1 MTTYR
6 TWWRIACTALLLI
19 GVSAAVNA
27 SPEALPVAF
36 MVVAVACALVSLR
49 AIRLRGSARA
59 GLVRARIVATSALVG
74 GTTAA
79 ALVGFAGLLGERVA
93 LLGVFVLVSSP
104 SAVRKYGRWLR
115 SVPTPSAAQLDAFAR
130 VFAID
135 MGYVGVQLPP
145 APQVLTDQELC
156 QRWHASCL
164 YLRRRPPRAQLVREV
179 ERRQTYLDE
188 FERRYPRGY
197 AAWLTSGAGAL
208 EDLTPYVIGGR
219 VDHAAINWD
228 ELTRGRD

>member
-6 TWWRIACTALLLI
+6 AWWRIACTALLLI

-36 MVVAVACALVSLR
+36 AVVTAACALVSLC
-49 AIRLRGSARA
+49 AIRLRGSARP

-79 ALVGFAGLLGERVA
+79 ALVGFAGLLGARVA
-93 LLGVFVLVSSP
+93 LLGVFVLASSP

-115 SVPTPSAAQLDAFAR
+115 SVPAPSAAQLDAFAR
-130 VFAID
+130 VFAVD

-145 APQVLTDQELC
+145 DPRALTDEELC
-156 QRWHASCL
+156 HRWRASCQ
-164 YLRRRPPRAQLVREV
+164 YLRRRPSAAQLVREV
-179 ERRQTYLDE
+179 EQRQSYLDE
-188 FERRYPRGY
+188 FERRYPSAC
-197 AAWLTSGAGAL
+197 AAWLTSGAGTL
-208 EDLTPYVIGGR
+208 DYLTPYVFGGR
-219 VDHAAINWD
+219 VDHATINWD